1 MLTFLEMLAVLGLV
15 LANGFFVA
23 TEFSLVSA
31 RSTRIEQ
38 LAQDGNKGAVAVRR
52 ALEHLD
58 SYIASTQLGITL
70 ASLALGWIGEPA
82 VADLF
87 HPLLN
92 FLPAELHETVGRGI
106 ASVIAFALVTSV
118 HIVIGEL
125 VPKSVA
131 LQRPEATAMFVARPI
146 RLFRFMFGPVVYV
159 MKSVANSIVRLL
171 GLEPPSGHTAI
182 HSPEELEMLVQS
194 SREAGLIEESE
205 ERLLRRAFDF
215 GDLQIKEVMR
225 PRTDVDAVAMDT
237 PLAEILKMIASLH
250 YSRYPVYQDTVDT
263 VTGILHTKDLLDTIG
278 KRPQLLAGD
287 VEGFSLG
294 AILRTPLFVPT
305 TTDVDRVL
313 DQMQRSKTQMAIV
326 LDEYG
331 GMAGIATMEDIVEE
345 LIGEVEDEFDEDT
358 NPTGAPLDVAIVDGL
373 LPFTVAAER
382 YGEPDG
388 KVMSTT
394 LGGYVAERLDRI
406 PVVGDVVPFGAYD
419 VRVEAMDGMRAA
431 KVRFI
436 KRGAVEHRSSS
447 KPA

>member
-1 MLTFLEMLAVLGLV
+1 M
-15 LANGFFVA
+15 
-23 TEFSLVSA
+23 
-31 RSTRIEQ
+31 
-38 LAQDGNKGAVAVRR
+38 
-52 ALEHLD
+52 
-58 SYIASTQLGITL
+58 
-70 ASLALGWIGEPA
+70 
-82 VADLF
+82 
-87 HPLLN
+87 
-92 FLPAELHETVGRGI
+92 GRGI

-125 VPKSVA
+125 VPKSIA
-131 LQRPEATAMFVARPI
+131 LQRPENTAMFVARPI

-205 ERLLRRAFDF
+205 ERLLQRAFDF

-225 PRTDVDAVAMDT
+225 PRTDVDAVAIDT
-237 PLAEILKMIASLH
+237 PLPQILQMIASLH

-373 LPFTVAAER
+373 LPFTVASER

-436 KRGAVEHRSSS
+436 KRVTPERRAGG